1 MKAVNGRRGGFA
13 LVIVVLLMAIGS
25 ALMIVALNGS
35 LANAASAE
43 GETLQRRALVAAETE
58 AWTTLNALR
67 SPVLRSAP
75 VGRLSETNR
84 TIGDLT
90 LIATV
95 DKVDNSNVWIVA
107 TATIRWSAAV
117 ARHRVGLSAFIP
129 GDSADLLLRL
139 VPERGWA
146 ELF

>member
-1 MKAVNGRRGGFA
+1 MNDAHGRRGFA
-13 LVIVVLLMAIGS
+13 LVIVVLLMAVGS

-35 LANAASAE
+35 SANTASAE
-43 GETLQRRALVAAETE
+43 TATLQRRALVAAETE
-58 AWTTLNALR
+58 AWTTLHGLRSSALR
-67 SPVLRSAP
+67 GAP
-75 VGRLSETNR
+75 VGRFSETNR
-84 TIGDLT
+84 AVGDLT

-107 TATIRWSAAV
+107 VATIRWSAAV

-129 GDSADLLLRL
+129 GDSADLLLHL

>member
-1 MKAVNGRRGGFA
+1 
-13 LVIVVLLMAIGS
+13 
-25 ALMIVALNGS
+25 MIVALTGS
-35 LANAASAE
+35 LATTVSAE
-43 GETLQRRALVAAETE
+43 AETLQRRALVAAETE
-58 AWTTLNALR
+58 AWTTLHGLRSSALR
-67 SPVLRSAP
+67 SAS
-75 VGRLSETNR
+75 VGRFTETNR
-84 TIGDLT
+84 TLGDLT

-107 TATIRWSAAV
+107 IATIRWSTAV

-129 GDSADLLLRL
+129 GDTADPLLRP